1 MNDSQIENTNEEL
14 NNLRTIRDQAINA
27 LAPNIDRM
35 EGVDGER
42 KIRIYMSAARITNS
56 SKMFRLAYEAA
67 KNIPDTA
74 TRAEA
79 LIDIIRDAGYAISKL
94 GGGSPFQKLKSE
106 QLQANNIVLIG
117 RYYFITNPQRLNHHT
132 NRRKRSQN
140 CHKNYR
146 DVPNFPIE
154 LIFLNL

>member
-1 MNDSQIENTNEEL
+1 MTYVLFYLQFRICYNHIRKEILLIRGAIMNDSQIENTNEEL
-14 NNLRTIRDQAINA
+14 DNLRTIRDEAINA

-79 LIDIIRDAGYAISKL
+79 LIDIIQDSGYAISKL
-94 GGGSPFQKLKSE
+94 GGGRPF
-106 QLQANNIVLIG
+106 
-117 RYYFITNPQRLNHHT
+117 
-132 NRRKRSQN
+132 
-140 CHKNYR
+140 
-146 DVPNFPIE
+146 
-154 LIFLNL
+154 

>member
-14 NNLRTIRDQAINA
+14 NNLRAIRDEAINA

-67 KNIPDTA
+67 KNIPDA
-74 TRAEA
+74 ARRAEA
-79 LIDIIRDAGYAISKL
+79 LIDIIRDSGYAIDKL
-94 GGGSPFQKLKSE
+94 GGERPF
-106 QLQANNIVLIG
+106 
-117 RYYFITNPQRLNHHT
+117 
-132 NRRKRSQN
+132 
-140 CHKNYR
+140 
-146 DVPNFPIE
+146 
-154 LIFLNL
+154 

>member
-14 NNLRTIRDQAINA
+14 NNLRTIRDEAINA
-27 LAPNIDRM
+27 LVPNIDRM
-35 EGVDGER
+35 EEVDGER

-94 GGGSPFQKLKSE
+94 GGGSPF
-106 QLQANNIVLIG
+106 
-117 RYYFITNPQRLNHHT
+117 
-132 NRRKRSQN
+132 
-140 CHKNYR
+140 
-146 DVPNFPIE
+146 
-154 LIFLNL
+154 

>member
-14 NNLRTIRDQAINA
+14 NNLRTIRDEAINA

-56 SKMFRLAYEAA
+56 SKLFRLAYEAA
-67 KNIPDTA
+67 KNIPDAA

-79 LIDIIRDAGYAISKL
+79 LIDIIQDSGYAISKL
-94 GGGSPFQKLKSE
+94 GGGRPF
-106 QLQANNIVLIG
+106 
-117 RYYFITNPQRLNHHT
+117 
-132 NRRKRSQN
+132 
-140 CHKNYR
+140 
-146 DVPNFPIE
+146 
-154 LIFLNL
+154 

>member
-14 NNLRTIRDQAINA
+14 NNLRAIRDEAINA

-42 KIRIYMSAARITNS
+42 KIRIDMSAARLTNS
-56 SKMFRLAYEAA
+56 STLFRLAFEAA

-79 LIDIIRDAGYAISKL
+79 LIDIIQDSGYAISKL
-94 GGGSPFQKLKSE
+94 GGGRPF
-106 QLQANNIVLIG
+106 
-117 RYYFITNPQRLNHHT
+117 
-132 NRRKRSQN
+132 
-140 CHKNYR
+140 
-146 DVPNFPIE
+146 
-154 LIFLNL
+154 

>member
-14 NNLRTIRDQAINA
+14 NNLRAIRDEAINA
-27 LAPNIDRM
+27 LVPNIDRM

-42 KIRIYMSAARITNS
+42 KIRIYMSAARITNN

-94 GGGSPFQKLKSE
+94 GGGSPF
-106 QLQANNIVLIG
+106 
-117 RYYFITNPQRLNHHT
+117 
-132 NRRKRSQN
+132 
-140 CHKNYR
+140 
-146 DVPNFPIE
+146 
-154 LIFLNL
+154 

>member
-14 NNLRTIRDQAINA
+14 NNLRTIRDEAINA
-27 LAPNIDRM
+27 LVPNIDRM
-35 EGVDGER
+35 EDVDGER

-94 GGGSPFQKLKSE
+94 GGGSPF
-106 QLQANNIVLIG
+106 
-117 RYYFITNPQRLNHHT
+117 
-132 NRRKRSQN
+132 
-140 CHKNYR
+140 
-146 DVPNFPIE
+146 
-154 LIFLNL
+154 

>member
-14 NNLRTIRDQAINA
+14 NNLRAIRDEAINA

-35 EGVDGER
+35 EDVDGER
-42 KIRIYMSAARITNS
+42 KIRIYMSAARITNN

-79 LIDIIRDAGYAISKL
+79 LIDIIRDAEYAISKL
-94 GGGSPFQKLKSE
+94 GGGSPF
-106 QLQANNIVLIG
+106 
-117 RYYFITNPQRLNHHT
+117 
-132 NRRKRSQN
+132 
-140 CHKNYR
+140 
-146 DVPNFPIE
+146 
-154 LIFLNL
+154 

>member
-14 NNLRTIRDQAINA
+14 NNLRTIRDEAINA

-67 KNIPDTA
+67 KNIPDA
-74 TRAEA
+74 ARRAEA
-79 LIDIIRDAGYAISKL
+79 LIDIIRDSGYAIDKL
-94 GGGSPFQKLKSE
+94 GGERPF
-106 QLQANNIVLIG
+106 
-117 RYYFITNPQRLNHHT
+117 
-132 NRRKRSQN
+132 
-140 CHKNYR
+140 
-146 DVPNFPIE
+146 
-154 LIFLNL
+154 

>member
-14 NNLRTIRDQAINA
+14 NNLRAIRDEAINA
-27 LAPNIDRM
+27 LVPNIDRM
-35 EGVDGER
+35 DGVDIER

-94 GGGSPFQKLKSE
+94 GGGSPF
-106 QLQANNIVLIG
+106 
-117 RYYFITNPQRLNHHT
+117 
-132 NRRKRSQN
+132 
-140 CHKNYR
+140 
-146 DVPNFPIE
+146 
-154 LIFLNL
+154 